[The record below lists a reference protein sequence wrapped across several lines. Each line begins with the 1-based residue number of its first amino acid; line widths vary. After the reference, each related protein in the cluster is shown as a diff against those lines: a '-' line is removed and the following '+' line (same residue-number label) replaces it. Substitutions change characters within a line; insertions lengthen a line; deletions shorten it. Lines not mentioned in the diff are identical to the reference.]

1 MKETKNFMEKY
12 KDDDDRVTARISRVS
27 FIFVSFVIISGGYT
41 TQLLS
46 CDTQRLLKNNIY
58 VKHLAGF
65 LLIFMFIMLEG
76 GWDFFTDNLNSST
89 NWSNGNCLASLIQ
102 AFIVYIIFVLSSK
115 MKIIYTILFFGLL
128 FILYIFNTQR
138 LYLKNKNQID
148 EKTNH
153 LMVQIEGYLFTIL
166 LPIILLIG
174 IYNYYLLKKK
184 QKGKNFSIITFFIG
198 NNICK

>member
-1 MKETKNFMEKY
+1 MDENKYILNKNNN
-12 KDDDDRVTARISRVS
+12 DDKIVTARISRVS

-58 VKHLAGF
+58 VKHLVGF

-102 AFIVYIIFVLSSK
+102 AFVVYVIFVLSSK

-138 LYLKNKNQID
+138 LYLKNKNQVD

-153 LMVQIEGYLFTIL
+153 LMVQIEGYVFSIF
-166 LPIILLIG
+166 LPIILVIG
-174 IYNYYLLKKK
+174 VYNYYLLKKK